1 MATWSTRCS
10 RSFYNSAAT
19 AVDKRDNSYV
29 VAARIIYSFE
39 PLVGA
44 ALAFVAAPIILGSA
58 SIVFVLSRRSPF
70 VAHLRIGNNGPF
82 WMWKLRTMWENSGVG
97 RWSLVERISDSPVP
111 EDKTTADPRVTSR
124 FASLCRKY
132 SIDELPQ
139 LFHVATGQMSLV
151 GPRPM
156 TREEL
161 VRYYG
166 ADAAEVLMLRAGV
179 TGLWQVSG
187 RNKLTYKQRREL
199 DLQLVREYGIRLY
212 VAILLRTIP
221 KVLTG
226 SDAR

>member
-1 MATWSTRCS
+1 M
-10 RSFYNSAAT
+10 
-19 AVDKRDNSYV
+19 
-29 VAARIIYSFE
+29 AARIIYSFE

-44 ALAFVAAPIILGSA
+44 ALALIAAPIILVSSG
-58 SIVFVLSRRSPF
+58 IIIVLSRRSPF

-82 WMWKLRTMWENSGVG
+82 WMWKLRTMWDSGVG
-97 RWSLVERISDSPVP
+97 RWSFVERISDSPVP
-111 EDKTTADPRVTSR
+111 ENKNAPDPRVTSR
-124 FASLCRKY
+124 FAALCRKY

-161 VRYYG
+161 MRYYG

-199 DLQLVREYGIRLY
+199 DLQLVREYSIRLY

-226 SDAR
+226 TDAR